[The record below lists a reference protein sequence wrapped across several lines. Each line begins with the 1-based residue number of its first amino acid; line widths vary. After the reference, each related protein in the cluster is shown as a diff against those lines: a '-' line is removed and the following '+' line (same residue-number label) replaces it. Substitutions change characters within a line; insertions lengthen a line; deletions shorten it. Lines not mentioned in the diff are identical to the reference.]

1 MNSSN
6 FSLAVS
12 SAGPVGLAAD
22 DTSHVRH
29 LWKKISHATCYNLD
43 MTTVGD
49 PFSRQ
54 LFDVSKL
61 FHDYGLPCL
70 RRLAAH
76 PHLSEVGLGDTHCAV
91 LPFLDSGFNLFHC
104 FFEIAESLLQR

>member
-1 MNSSN
+1 MNSSS

-29 LWKKISHATCYNLD
+29 LWKKITRATCYNLD

-49 PFSRQ
+49 PF
-54 LFDVSKL
+54 
-61 FHDYGLPCL
+61 
-70 RRLAAH
+70 
-76 PHLSEVGLGDTHCAV
+76 
-91 LPFLDSGFNLFHC
+91 
-104 FFEIAESLLQR
+104 